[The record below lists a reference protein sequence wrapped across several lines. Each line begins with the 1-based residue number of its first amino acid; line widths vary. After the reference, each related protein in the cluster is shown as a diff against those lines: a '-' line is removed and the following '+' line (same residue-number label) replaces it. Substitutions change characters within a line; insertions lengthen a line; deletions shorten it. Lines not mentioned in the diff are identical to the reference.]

1 MGDSEVAGR
10 LWHGVLFGVQ
20 PSQRG
25 ADEQCASRNGHSF
38 AGVEM
43 TGTEMIWITRTS
55 CLRTRRGMSMR
66 RWICLFEHVCGRKRG
81 GEVLLESGSD
91 G

>member
-20 PSQRG
+20 QPQRG

-38 AGVEM
+38 A
-43 TGTEMIWITRTS
+43 
-55 CLRTRRGMSMR
+55 
-66 RWICLFEHVCGRKRG
+66 
-81 GEVLLESGSD
+81 D